1 MILIIIKF
9 KIKLEH
15 NELCQTK
22 DIIVKIELQKMSK
35 SKLLIKIAL
44 TNVHLYRDKLHIK
57 EKLRRENGNYIK
69 WLWRQVLNF

>member
-22 DIIVKIELQKMSK
+22 DIIVKIELH
-35 SKLLIKIAL
+35 KIAL

-69 WLWRQVLNF
+69 WLWRLVLNF